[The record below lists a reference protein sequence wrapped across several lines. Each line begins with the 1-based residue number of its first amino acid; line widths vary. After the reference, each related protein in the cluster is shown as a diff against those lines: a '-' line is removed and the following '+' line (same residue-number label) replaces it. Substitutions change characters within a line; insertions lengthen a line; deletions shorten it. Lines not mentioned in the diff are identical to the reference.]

1 MRGLPLDATVS
12 DRELEPVADPAG
24 LGPAWSELA
33 ERSGNLFATP
43 EWLTLWWRHFGRGR
57 LELWRLGPEA
67 SPAALLPLHL
77 HQGTLRFLGA
87 PHGDELGPVVAAT
100 ERPAAARALGR
111 LLRRDRHPWRT
122 FLADDVP
129 ADVAWERATGA
140 TVTRRTASPVL
151 ELGGDGWSGFLES
164 RSRNF
169 RAQVRSRERRL
180 ARAHRVSFRAT
191 DDPRRLE
198 ADLDTLFA
206 LHRARW
212 GRRPRG
218 FAGAAEAFNR
228 EFAAVAL
235 RRGWL
240 RLRLL
245 DVDGTPAVA
254 LLNFRF
260 AGSEWFYQGGRDP
273 SYDRWSPGFV
283 LQLHAI
289 RSAFEDG
296 LTAYRLLRGDE
307 AYKGRLA
314 THDPGLVS
322 LRLDR

>member
-1 MRGLPLDATVS
+1 MPLDATIA

-24 LGPAWSELA
+24 LGPAWTELA
-33 ERSGNLFATP
+33 ERSGNLFGTP
-43 EWLTLWWRHFGRGR
+43 EWLTRWWRHFGRGR
-57 LELWRLGPEA
+57 RELWRLGSEA

-77 HQGTLRFLGA
+77 HAGTLRFLGA
-87 PHGDELGPVVAAT
+87 PHGDELGPVVAPS
-100 ERPAAARALGR
+100 ERPAAAHALDR
-111 LLRRDRHPWRT
+111 LLRRGELAWRT
-122 FLADDVP
+122 FLADDLP
-129 ADVAWERATGA
+129 ADPVWEKATGA
-140 TVTRRTASPVL
+140 AIVRRTASPVL
-151 ELGGDGWSGFLES
+151 RLGPDGWSGFLES

-180 ARAHRVSFRAT
+180 ARAHRVSFRVAG
-191 DDPRRLE
+191 DPHGLDR
-198 ADLDTLFA
+198 DLDTLFA

-212 GRRPRG
+212 GARFSTG
-218 FAGAAEAFNR
+218 FAGPAAQAFHR

-240 RLRLL
+240 RLRILEL
-245 DVDGTPAVA
+245 DGTPAAA

-260 AGSEWFYQGGRDP
+260 GGSEWFYQGGRDP
-273 SYDRWSPGFV
+273 AYDRWSPGFV

-296 LTAYRLLRGDE
+296 LATYRLLRGGE
-307 AYKGRLA
+307 AYKERLA
-314 THDPGLVS
+314 SHDPGLVS